1 MKYQRPNQMGKNII
15 SFSLWGNEPMYTIG
29 AIKNAE
35 LAKTIYPDW
44 ICRFYLGD
52 DVSEDIVSRL
62 QSFDNTEV
70 IIMPHKENDWQ
81 GMFWRFYAV
90 NTEEEDVDYVIFRD
104 TDSRLSV
111 REYEAVTEWI
121 NSDKYFHIMRDHP
134 YHTEAIMGGM
144 WGCKPKE
151 LLEKISKDI
160 YAKISAEPVHSLER
174 VIDDWIYH
182 ETKNIE
188 EKRPKHLEPEQLNT
202 KGIDQIF
209 LRGLIYH
216 TVFRDA
222 YIHDSYPEYNCFS
235 GRFDYQHS
243 HEGKEM
249 NTGFPSK
256 RGRIHR
262 KVSEGNESH
271 NVITPDW
278 NNFVGQVY
286 DENDIPVEEYAT
298 LLSQRDRC
306 IYMDWP
312 LQ

>member
-1 MKYQRPNQMGKNII
+1 MKYQGLNQMGKKII

-35 LAKTIYPDW
+35 LAKTTYPDW

-90 NTEEEDVDYVIFRD
+90 NTEEDVDYVIFRD
-104 TDSRLSV
+104 ADSRLNL

-121 NSDKYFHIMRDHP
+121 NSGKYFHIMRDHP

-151 LLEKISKDI
+151 LLEKISKEI
-160 YAKISAEPVHSLER
+160 YGKISAGPVHSLEK

-182 ETKNIE
+182 ETKSIE
-188 EKRPKHLEPEQLNT
+188 EKRPKHLEPEQLIT

-209 LRGLIYH
+209 LRGLIYL
-216 TVFRDA
+216 TVFQDA

-235 GRFDYQHS
+235 GRFDYQYNPN
-243 HEGKEM
+243 GKEI
-249 NTGFPSK
+249 NTGFPSR
-256 RGRIHR
+256 RGTAAA
-262 KVSEGNESH
+262 EN
-271 NVITPDW
+271 W

-286 DENDIPVEEYAT
+286 DENDIPVEEYAN
-298 LLSQRDRC
+298 LLKERDKC
-306 IYMDWP
+306 IYMDWGKV
-312 LQ
+312 